1 MQLLGIMRR
10 PTPHAFPP
18 PPKRGNFTQGD
29 DAIFVI
35 FRCLMLTVVLQGQ
48 SFTCVSVVTGYV
60 STPGGIRP
68 VVYGTPNSGVI
79 SQPNLHAPQV
89 HRPVVPIQQPV
100 TAVTAVSAKPQH
112 AIEGTVVISAQ
123 GLPPAQPTQI
133 AVVTPPQT
141 PALSAA
147 QPTIPVAQPPSQNQV
162 PQESMTLNTCTQQDD
177 SKISTSNQHE
187 ACLPVNRPPSR
198 RRSCSGSSAQG
209 SPPRSPIRPARTRSP
224 KSPRSKS
231 PKSPRPMSPKGS
243 QSKVS
248 SHAEM
253 DINSDT
259 SHAQMERIGEE
270 MQVPLPETA
279 IEKVV
284 NPCLKIITD
293 KGDQENPN
301 TRRKSV
307 ESRTNQNG
315 NVAKFN
321 GGSTAKVCTSIDM
334 ASSRT
339 ADESHIRS
347 DALHMNGDVL
357 SPAPSDSSTATS
369 DPMSP
374 KRNGSNPTTSPSILD
389 KKAKIAQL
397 IKDTTVAKEKLGLGQ
412 NGIVPHLGNG
422 DCVADQDTDQTSQV
436 DLPTAEGLTK
446 QMTEATALMPET
458 NGCDDTLLSNSTD
471 GTDDRLCDDMLLCY
485 STDGTNDNLKDDSET
500 NITST
505 VTTVTVS
512 HSEGESSASQT
523 VITAVQPSQHQGIV
537 SHTPATLSS
546 LELQNQIN
554 TQVDSRNT
562 EAQNSSATP
571 NAVISATGNSFQTE
585 KPGSAAIAEL
595 LQKKL
600 MGNSQ
605 GPVGNSTA
613 ASGDPRVSTQQ
624 VLPLGLVAPGSSVT
638 SARPTFQ
645 ANQPPQQSHLI
656 QQLQQRLQRPNPN
669 TQIQQQG
676 QSYSVQSSQVCQASQ
691 SQLQAPGTETLG
703 TNDFTVG
710 QPGGTSG
717 VTTVMTTH
725 SAVQQQLLQ
734 RLKAPQV
741 FPNQVQQQSLLQQ
754 RLLPPQAISAPQ
766 SIPPQIQNLQSFAT
780 EAQVLGR
787 PSSTGPPS
795 RPPSRPPSTG
805 PQVRPPSTGPAPLP
819 SPSASSDAST
829 LPPASP
835 PPGGQQPGRR
845 PSTTSTTSTDSKA
858 ASTIKGKK
866 RKAKSNS
873 IESRRSS
880 NASNSSEIQYMCQ
893 WNECNT

>member
-1 MQLLGIMRR
+1 M
-10 PTPHAFPP
+10 
-18 PPKRGNFTQGD
+18 
-29 DAIFVI
+29 
-35 FRCLMLTVVLQGQ
+35 
-48 SFTCVSVVTGYV
+48 
-60 STPGGIRP
+60 
-68 VVYGTPNSGVI
+68 YGTPNSGVI
-79 SQPNLHAPQV
+79 SQPNLHAQQV
-89 HRPVVPIQQPV
+89 HRPVTPIQQPV
-100 TAVTAVSAKPQH
+100 TDITAVSAKPQH

-123 GLPPAQPTQI
+123 GLPPAQPTQV

-162 PQESMTLNTCTQQDD
+162 PEESTTLNNICTQQDD
-177 SKISTSNQHE
+177 SQISTSNQHE

-198 RRSCSGSSAQG
+198 RRSCSGSSTHG
-209 SPPRSPIRPARTRSP
+209 SPPRSPIRPTRTRSP

-270 MQVPLPETA
+270 MRVPLPETA

-293 KGDQENPN
+293 QGDEEKPS

-357 SPAPSDSSTATS
+357 SPAPSDCSTATS

-471 GTDDRLCDDMLLCY
+471 GTDDRICDDMLLCY
-485 STDGTNDNLKDDSET
+485 STDGTNDNLKDDSESNNT
-500 NITST
+500 N
-505 VTTVTVS
+505 TVTVS
-512 HSEGESSASQT
+512 HSEAESSVSQT
-523 VITAVQPSQHQGIV
+523 VITAVQPSQHQG
-537 SHTPATLSS
+537 SHTPATMSS
-546 LELQNQIN
+546 LELQNQMN
-554 TQVDSRNT
+554 TQVDSSNT
-562 EAQNSSATP
+562 EAQNSNATS

-600 MGNSQ
+600 MGSSQ
-605 GPVGNSTA
+605 HQGQVPVGNPTA
-613 ASGDPRVSTQQ
+613 ASGDPTVSTQHQ
-624 VLPLGLVAPGSSVT
+624 VLPLGLVAPSSSVV
-638 SARPTFQ
+638 SVRPTFQ

-676 QSYSVQSSQVCQASQ
+676 QSYSTQSSQVCQASQ

-703 TNDFTVG
+703 TNDFTAS

-717 VTTVMTTH
+717 VLTTH

-741 FPNQVQQQSLLQQ
+741 FPNQAQQQSILQQ

-766 SIPPQIQNLQSFAT
+766 SIPPQIQNLHSFAT
-780 EAQVLGR
+780 EAQVPGR

-795 RPPSRPPSTG
+795 RPPSRPPSAG

-819 SPSASSDAST
+819 SPSASTDAST

-845 PSTTSTTSTDSKA
+845 PSTASTTSTDSKA
-858 ASTIKGKK
+858 ASAIKGKK

>member
-1 MQLLGIMRR
+1 M
-10 PTPHAFPP
+10 
-18 PPKRGNFTQGD
+18 
-29 DAIFVI
+29 
-35 FRCLMLTVVLQGQ
+35 
-48 SFTCVSVVTGYV
+48 
-60 STPGGIRP
+60 
-68 VVYGTPNSGVI
+68 YGTPNSGVI
-79 SQPNLHAPQV
+79 SQPNVHAPQV
-89 HRPVVPIQQPV
+89 HRPVIPIQQPV
-100 TAVTAVSAKPQH
+100 TANTAVSAKPQH

-123 GLPPAQPTQI
+123 GLPPAQPTQV
-133 AVVTPPQT
+133 AEVTPPQT

-147 QPTIPVAQPPSQNQV
+147 QPTMPVAQPSQNQV
-162 PQESMTLNTCTQQDD
+162 PQESMTLNTTCTQQDD
-177 SKISTSNQHE
+177 PKMSTSNQHE

-198 RRSCSGSSAQG
+198 RRSCSGSFTHG
-209 SPPRSPIRPARTRSP
+209 SPPRSPIRPTRTRSP

-259 SHAQMERIGEE
+259 SHAQMERIGED
-270 MQVPLPETA
+270 MRVPLPETA

-293 KGDQENPN
+293 QGDHEKPN

-315 NVAKFN
+315 SVGKLN
-321 GGSTAKVCTSIDM
+321 GGSTGIVCTSIDM
-334 ASSRT
+334 ASSNT
-339 ADESHIRS
+339 VDESHIRS

-422 DCVADQDTDQTSQV
+422 DCVADEDTDRTSQV

-458 NGCDDTLLSNSTD
+458 NGCDDNLLSNSTD
-471 GTDDRLCDDMLLCY
+471 GTNDLVCDDMLLCY

-500 NITST
+500 SSTST
-505 VTTVTVS
+505 VATVTIS
-512 HSEGESSASQT
+512 HSEGESSVSQT

-546 LELQNQIN
+546 LELENQIN

-562 EAQNSSATP
+562 EAQNSNSTS

-600 MGNSQ
+600 MSSSQ
-605 GPVGNSTA
+605 QHGQVSVVNSTA
-613 ASGDPRVSTQQ
+613 ANGDPTISTQQ
-624 VLPLGLVAPGSSVT
+624 QVLRLGLVAPGSSVV
-638 SARPTFQ
+638 SVRPTFQ

-676 QSYSVQSSQVCQASQ
+676 QSYSTQSSQVCQASQ
-691 SQLQAPGTETLG
+691 SQLQAPGAETLG
-703 TNDFTVG
+703 TNDFTVSEV
-710 QPGGTSG
+710 GGTS

-741 FPNQVQQQSLLQQ
+741 FPNQAQQQSILQQ
-754 RLLPPQAISAPQ
+754 RLVPPQAISAAQ

-780 EAQVLGR
+780 EAQVPGR

-795 RPPSRPPSTG
+795 RPPSRPPSAG

-845 PSTTSTTSTDSKA
+845 PSTASTTSTDSKA
-858 ASTIKGKK
+858 VGTVKGKK

-893 WNECNT
+893 WNDCNT

>member
-1 MQLLGIMRR
+1 
-10 PTPHAFPP
+10 
-18 PPKRGNFTQGD
+18 
-29 DAIFVI
+29 
-35 FRCLMLTVVLQGQ
+35 
-48 SFTCVSVVTGYV
+48 
-60 STPGGIRP
+60 
-68 VVYGTPNSGVI
+68 
-79 SQPNLHAPQV
+79 
-89 HRPVVPIQQPV
+89 
-100 TAVTAVSAKPQH
+100 
-112 AIEGTVVISAQ
+112 
-123 GLPPAQPTQI
+123 
-133 AVVTPPQT
+133 
-141 PALSAA
+141 
-147 QPTIPVAQPPSQNQV
+147 
-162 PQESMTLNTCTQQDD
+162 
-177 SKISTSNQHE
+177 
-187 ACLPVNRPPSR
+187 
-198 RRSCSGSSAQG
+198 
-209 SPPRSPIRPARTRSP
+209 
-224 KSPRSKS
+224 
-231 PKSPRPMSPKGS
+231 MSPKGS

-248 SHAEM
+248 SYAEL

-259 SHAQMERIGEE
+259 SHAQMERIGED
-270 MQVPLPETA
+270 MRLPLSETA
-279 IEKVV
+279 IEKVA

-293 KGDQENPN
+293 QGDQENPN
-301 TRRKSV
+301 SRRKSV

-315 NVAKFN
+315 SVGKLN
-321 GGSTAKVCTSIDM
+321 GGSAGKLCTSIDM

-422 DCVADQDTDQTSQV
+422 DCVADEDSDRTSQV

-458 NGCDDTLLSNSTD
+458 NGCDDNLLSNSTD
-471 GTDDRLCDDMLLCY
+471 GTNDSVCDDMLLCY

-500 NITST
+500 SSTNTVAT
-505 VTTVTVS
+505 VTMS
-512 HSEGESSASQT
+512 HSKGESSVSQT

-546 LELQNQIN
+546 LELENQIN

-562 EAQNSSATP
+562 EAQNSNTTS

-600 MGNSQ
+600 MSSSQ
-605 GPVGNSTA
+605 QQGQVSVLNSTA
-613 ASGDPRVSTQQ
+613 ANSDPMVSTQQ
-624 VLPLGLVAPGSSVT
+624 QVLRLGLVAPGSSVV
-638 SARPTFQ
+638 SVRPTFQ

-676 QSYSVQSSQVCQASQ
+676 QSCSTQSSQVCQASQ

-703 TNDFTVG
+703 TNDFTVS
-710 QPGGTSG
+710 QLGGTSG
-717 VTTVMTTH
+717 ATTVMTTH

-741 FPNQVQQQSLLQQ
+741 FPNQAQQQSILQQ
-754 RLLPPQAISAPQ
+754 RLLPPQAISVPQ
-766 SIPPQIQNLQSFAT
+766 SAPLQIQNLQSFAT
-780 EAQVLGR
+780 ETQVPGR

-845 PSTTSTTSTDSKA
+845 PSTASTTSTDSKA
-858 ASTIKGKK
+858 ASTVKGKK